1 MGEKT
6 GKKLSID
13 LNGEKAKYGS
23 SNTLIRET
31 FNYNV
36 LKKLYTGQNLLS
48 HTKKIISNTILK
60 ITII

>member
-36 LKKLYTGQNLLS
+36 LKKLYMDKIYY
-48 HTKKIISNTILK
+48 HIRKKL
-60 ITII
+60 